1 MQAGSRSEALSYW
14 EVAESEGWF
23 GHPWARARAYLEE
36 QARDSF
42 ENVLVSICRFKEL
55 SDPTQTTV
63 VSVDFKRRRFQNLH
77 RKALRFPSCRFDF
90 VGIYPPGL
98 SKAVVTVERTQSA
111 RPFESDPYSCSEPV
125 LLKKRIERNYFR
137 HSIS

>member
-77 RKALRFPSCRFDF
+77 RKALRFPDT
-90 VGIYPPGL
+90 GL
-98 SKAVVTVERTQSA
+98 LLCFSRA
-111 RPFESDPYSCSEPV
+111 RPGAATPTDKAQRRIDHLGFARRDAESACSAMAAV
-125 LLKKRIERNYFR
+125 RN
-137 HSIS
+137 